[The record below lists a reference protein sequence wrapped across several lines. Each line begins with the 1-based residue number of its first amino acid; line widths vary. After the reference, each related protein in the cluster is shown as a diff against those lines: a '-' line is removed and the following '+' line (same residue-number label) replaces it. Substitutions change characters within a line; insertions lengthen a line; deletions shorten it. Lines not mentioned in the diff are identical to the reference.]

1 MNVAPSAGDTL
12 PRERQAVAP
21 LIAQADGTLKAAA
34 YGEKA
39 ASTTNQQR
47 IVAYDE
53 GVVGEINLLV
63 AKTEEIARLAS
74 GTVHCGSQAV
84 TVPQVVCR

>member
-39 ASTTNQQR
+39 LSMTHQQR
-47 IVAYDE
+47 IAAYDE
-53 GVVGEINLLV
+53 GMVGEINLLV
-63 AKTEEIARLAS
+63 AKTEQIARLAS
-74 GTVHCGSQAV
+74 RTVHCGSQVV
-84 TVPQVVCR
+84 TVPQAVCR